1 MINFLKKYKFSVN
14 LFFSIIIGSI
24 IGIIFGESAKKIEF
38 IGNIYINMLFVTVI
52 PLVFCT
58 ITSSIA
64 NMNSLKRLGK
74 IFKYMIIIFI
84 FTSFISSLF
93 MLLGVLAFKPYA
105 ILNNNIEYTKESINI
120 GNKIVEMLTVN
131 NFYELLSKNN
141 MLPLII
147 FSILFGLS
155 IKLCDKNNDNI
166 KKSIRELSNIMVSMI
181 SIINKFAPI
190 GLCAYFASLIG
201 TYGKEFIGEYAKCF
215 ILYLIMALLYYVIFY
230 TLYSYIAYK
239 KRGVKIFYS
248 NILLSTIT
256 SLGTCSS
263 LATLPTNIKTCEN
276 MGLSKDVSKVVLPIG
291 ATIHMEG
298 SCMASILKI
307 SFIFSILGKPFTGV
321 FDLSLALLISLL
333 SGIVMSGIP
342 GGALIGE
349 MLIVSLYGFPSYTF
363 PLIATIGWII
373 DSPGTCLNA
382 VGDIPSTMLI
392 DKLVNQSKLTL
403 QE

>member
-1 MINFLKKYKFSVN
+1 MKKNSFS
-14 LFFSIIIGSI
+14 LLLIISIILGII
-24 IGIIFGESAKKIEF
+24 IGIIFGDKSKNIEF

-58 ITSSIA
+58 ISNSIA
-64 NMNSLKRLGK
+64 NMKNIKRLNK

-84 FTSFISSLF
+84 ATSFIASLF
-93 MLLGVLAFKPYA
+93 MLLGVLIFNPYSMV
-105 ILNNNIEYTKESINI
+105 NNNLEYTKDSINI

-141 MLPLII
+141 MLALII
-147 FSILFGLS
+147 FSIMFGLS
-155 IKLCDKNNDNI
+155 IKLCNKSCDSI
-166 KKSIRELSNIMVSMI
+166 KKILDDLSSIMVKMI

-201 TYGKEFIGEYAKCF
+201 TYGKEFIGQYAKSF
-215 ILYLIMALLYYVIFY
+215 VLYLVMAFLYYIIFY

-239 KRGVKIFYS
+239 KRGIKVFYS

-263 LATLPTNIKTCEN
+263 LATLPTNIKTCDN
-276 MGLSKDVSKVVLPIG
+276 MGLSKDVSEVVLPIG
-291 ATIHMEG
+291 ASIHMEG

-307 SFIFSILGKPFTGV
+307 SFIFSMLGKPFTGIY
-321 FDLSLALLISLL
+321 DISLALFISLL
-333 SGIVMSGIP
+333 SGVVMSGIP

-349 MLIVSLYGFPSYTF
+349 MLIVSLYGFPTYTF

-392 DKLVNQSKLTL
+392 NKLVNQNKLTL
-403 QE
+403 

>member
-24 IGIIFGESAKKIEF
+24 IGIVFGESAKKIEF

-215 ILYLIMALLYYVIFY
+215 ILYLIIALLYYVIFY